1 MRWKLSFQSRSPL
14 FAAILEYFRASA
26 FESPKGTKIIH
37 HLIDE
42 KDKKFHWTPLHW
54 AAYSGRVK
62 EMRTLVEHGA
72 NCGILSNL
80 GANIIHAAVESKA
93 GSGLAMALK
102 IRSMCP
108 DELDINQVNSW
119 GETAVHIASCISAS
133 CVKLLLDAGADP
145 NIQDETGQ
153 VALHF
158 AASSDREVE
167 RPKVIAALCS
177 TKDTKHLNTRAFDGR
192 PPLFDYLNDPECV
205 ETLIKNGAKIDV
217 TDNDGKNA
225 FHHACVQ
232 GEDGTLEVLLKLA
245 GNLDSPITQ
254 DNNGNTPLIDA
265 LTNSSVE
272 CAMMLLKMDDVALS
286 WARTAGHPS
295 TMRPRSATQYYCSP
309 SVITRALRSRPRL

>member
-1 MRWKLSFQSRSPL
+1 
-14 FAAILEYFRASA
+14 
-26 FESPKGTKIIH
+26 
-37 HLIDE
+37 
-42 KDKKFHWTPLHW
+42 
-54 AAYSGRVK
+54 
-62 EMRTLVEHGA
+62 MRTLVEHGA

-133 CVKLLLDAGADP
+133 CVKLLLEAGADP

-177 TKDTKHLNTRAFDGR
+177 TKDTKHLNTQAFDGR

-217 TDNDGKNA
+217 TDNDGKNT

-254 DNNGNTPLIDA
+254 DNNGNTPLIYA
-265 LTNSSVE
+265 LSNSSVE
-272 CAMMLLKMDDVALS
+272 CAMMLLKMDDVGPLMGKDGWSPIHYATKIGNPALLLAICNHKS
-286 WARTAGHPS
+286 FKK
-295 TMRPRSATQYYCSP
+295 SAKTLDGKQAKIVAMETGNWHGKIKELILEHDY
-309 SVITRALRSRPRL
+309 LDWD